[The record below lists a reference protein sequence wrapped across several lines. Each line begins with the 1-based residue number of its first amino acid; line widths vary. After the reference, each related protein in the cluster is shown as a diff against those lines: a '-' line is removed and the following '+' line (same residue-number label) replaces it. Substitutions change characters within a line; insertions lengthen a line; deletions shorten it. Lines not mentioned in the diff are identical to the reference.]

1 MPIVPII
8 HHRELHSLGQ
18 RGERLG
24 AVGSDAVGGDGQ
36 LFAVGVGVD
45 EDGLAD
51 GEGAAC
57 GVRRP
62 GAVSAEAVVGCEGAD
77 ALQVGVANEVPAR
90 EFALGGSVST
100 RSVSLES
107 WRLAAHIV

>member
-45 EDGLAD
+45 EDCLT
-51 GEGAAC
+51 C
-57 GVRRP
+57 GY
-62 GAVSAEAVVGCEGAD
+62 GAVAEHPGTVSTEAVVG
-77 ALQVGVANEVPAR
+77 GVAI
-90 EFALGGSVST
+90 G
-100 RSVSLES
+100 
-107 WRLAAHIV
+107 